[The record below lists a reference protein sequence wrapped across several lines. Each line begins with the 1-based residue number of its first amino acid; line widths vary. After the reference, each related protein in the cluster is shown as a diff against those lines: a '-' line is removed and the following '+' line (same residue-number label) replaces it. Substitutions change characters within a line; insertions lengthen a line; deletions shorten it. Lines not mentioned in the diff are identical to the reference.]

1 MESPWGE
8 SVNDQGYA
16 SKSDFSYEVY
26 RKSPDAQGHR
36 DRDQQAVLALGTL
49 RSSIPVIPQ
58 NTSSLQ
64 QTDATH
70 QEPDKFQIEQNLN
83 QRSKIRDVNNAVL
96 MGHCFGGT
104 AVLEQTR
111 SGCTRRRIQQDA

>member
-16 SKSDFSYEVY
+16 SKSDFAYEVY

-36 DRDQQAVLALGTL
+36 DQQVVLASGTL
-49 RSSIPVIPQ
+49 QVGSPVIPQ

-64 QTDATH
+64 QNGATQ
-70 QEPDKFQIEQNLN
+70 QEPDKIQSEQNLN
-83 QRSKIRDVNNAVL
+83 QRPKNRAG
-96 MGHCFGGT
+96 M
-104 AVLEQTR
+104 
-111 SGCTRRRIQQDA
+111 